1 MKKLITGFL
10 LAALLLQ
17 TVGCGSEETG
27 VSGNDST
34 FTTAESGKTTTQET
48 TINAP
53 DLPDVKMDGKEFN
66 ILTQGWCS
74 WAPLDIV
81 DVGITEQNGEI
92 LNDKAYERKSAIEEK
107 YDCVINEVYD
117 PSGGTDAV
125 TMINSAV
132 MAGDNLYDIAV
143 IRSLRYNS
151 LITSGNLTDLSIVP
165 HLELENGYYVEQSYD
180 ALSIDG
186 THYGIVSEI
195 TTNANLLTFCA
206 YFNKVMLDN
215 YKLDSIYDLVR
226 DGKWTL
232 YKMQEMG
239 KAVAADVNN
248 DGKYD
253 SNDRYGVVHVV
264 DAVEGF
270 VSASG
275 VKLAGMKNGKI
286 EKTYKSESAIGKMQ
300 HIFDILSDKQTIFN
314 VHARVSDSKEVNK
327 LETGMFIDG
336 QALFTVAGL
345 FYAPLFRDMNDDFG
359 IVPMPKYDEAQ
370 EDYISPIFANLFP
383 ITVIPRSNDDLD
395 STGILLE
402 ELSYRGQTELVPAL
416 YDTILSG
423 KCARDDDSVEMLNM
437 IFEKPSYDIG
447 MIFDFGGVRTEIRN
461 ILHTLNGNFSSTFAS
476 IDSKVDANIDELI
489 KAVDEN
495 K

>member
-1 MKKLITGFL
+1 MKKLLTGIL
-10 LAALLLQ
+10 LAAIILQ
-17 TVGCGSEETG
+17 ASGCGAEKVPSGDGETTLT
-27 VSGNDST
+27 D
-34 FTTAESGKTTTQET
+34 APETTTDAGT
-48 TINAP
+48 SLKAP
-53 DLPDVKMDGKEFN
+53 DFPGVKMDGKEFN
-66 ILTQGWCS
+66 ILTQGWCA

-81 DVGITEQNGEI
+81 DVGVTEQNGEI

-107 YDCVINEVYD
+107 YDCVINEIYD
-117 PSGGTDAV
+117 ANGGNDAV
-125 TMINSAV
+125 TMINAAV
-132 MAGDNLYDIAV
+132 MSGDNLYDIAV
-143 IRSLRYNS
+143 IRSLRFNS
-151 LITSGNLTDLSIVP
+151 LITAGNLTDLATVP
-165 HLELENGYYVEQSYD
+165 NLELESGYYVKQSYD
-180 ALSIDG
+180 ALSIEG
-186 THYGIVSEI
+186 THYGIVSGI

-206 YFNKVMLDN
+206 YFNKVMLDS
-215 YKLDSIYDLVR
+215 YKLDNVYDLVR
-226 DGKWTL
+226 SGKWTL
-232 YKMQEMG
+232 DKMQEMG

-253 SNDRYGVVHVV
+253 SKDRYGVVHVI

-275 VKLAGMKNGKI
+275 VKLAEVKNGKI
-286 EKTYKSESAIGKMQ
+286 EKTYKSESSVEKMQ
-300 HIFDILSDKQTIFN
+300 RIFDILSDKQTIFN
-314 VHARVSDSKEVNK
+314 VHARGGTAQEINK
-327 LETGMFIDG
+327 LETGMFIEG
-336 QALFTVAGL
+336 QTLFTVAGL
-345 FYAPLFRDMNDDFG
+345 FYAPLFRDMKDDFG

-370 EDYISPIFANLFP
+370 EDYISPVFANLFP

-447 MIFDFGGVRTEIRN
+447 MIFDFGGVRTEVRN
-461 ILHTLNGNFSSTFAS
+461 ILHNLEGNFASTFAS
-476 IDSKVDANIDELI
+476 IDSKVDANIDALI